1 MYFPLQISFDQ
12 CTMRT
17 AEEHHKNCTL
27 IEMAPDA
34 AFHSTT
40 YGINFNSPLNGLQ
53 YFHVTNFGLP
63 PDPMHDLLEGYTN
76 RITKLAVNTFI
87 NKKCFSLNTLNNAI
101 KTCLYGKSTRS
112 NCISNTELASDG
124 KLNQSGM

>member
-1 MYFPLQISFDQ
+1 MYFPLQVSFDQ
-12 CTMRT
+12 CTIRT
-17 AEEHHKNCTL
+17 AEEHHKNCAL

-76 RITKLAVNTFI
+76 RITKSDTQIPPRAIVCECVKTAFI
-87 NKKCFSLNTLNNAI
+87 
-101 KTCLYGKSTRS
+101 
-112 NCISNTELASDG
+112 
-124 KLNQSGM
+124 